1 MEMNLSSEDLP
12 IDSAVLVSLIKHIL
26 DNATM
31 FQTSRED
38 LLSAS
43 GIDEESLVDPNA
55 CIPLYYLERI
65 VTYCYHINHDPLIG
79 LKLLQRLDPAA
90 YGVLGHLVP
99 LSGTLGDAIE
109 MMQRYQQLIG
119 RIGKISL
126 KKESGLI
133 YWGWACRSLNPIFIR
148 CATEY
153 NLGYWSMLV
162 RLVRDNGYPNL
173 LAVHFNHEI
182 ANNNLDLLRIYEQ
195 TFQCPVY
202 FGQPE
207 SALILSEK
215 ALSMPLRT
223 MNAVLYDTVEQ
234 LARKLIKQM
243 TIKTT
248 LAEQV
253 RSRIR
258 LMLHQGK
265 VSRKIIASQLGMN
278 ERTLSRNL
286 QLESNSYSQILDE
299 VRFELAKIHLH
310 NKENTVESIAKSL
323 GFNTS
328 NSFINWFRALTSSTP
343 GQYQKNLSPQ
353 NE

>member
-1 MEMNLSSEDLP
+1 MEMNLYPEDKSV
-12 IDSAVLVSLIKHIL
+12 DSAVLVSLIKHIL

-31 FQTSRED
+31 FQTSRAD
-38 LLSAS
+38 LLFAS
-43 GIDEESLVDPNA
+43 GIAEDALADPNA
-55 CIPLYYLERI
+55 CIPLHYLERI
-65 VTYCYHINHDPLIG
+65 VTYCYNINHDPLIG
-79 LKLLQRLDPAA
+79 LKLLQQLDAAA

-126 KKESGLI
+126 RNESGLI
-133 YWGWACRSLNPIFIR
+133 YWGWKCRSLNPIFIR
-148 CATEY
+148 FATEY

-162 RLVRDNGYPNL
+162 RLVRDIGYPNL

-182 ANNNLDLLRIYEQ
+182 ADNNLDLLSTYEQ

-202 FGQPE
+202 FGKPE

-215 ALSMPLRT
+215 ALGMPLRT
-223 MNAVLYDTVEQ
+223 MNAALYDTVEE
-234 LARKLIKQM
+234 LAKKLIKQM
-243 TIKTT
+243 TVKTT
-248 LAEQV
+248 LVEQV

-265 VSRKIIASQLGMN
+265 VSRKIIASQLSMN

-286 QLESNSYSQILDE
+286 HQEGNSYGQILDE
-299 VRFELAKIHLH
+299 VRLELAKSYLQN
-310 NKENTVESIAKSL
+310 NKNTVESIAKSL

-328 NSFINWFRALTSSTP
+328 NSFINWFRALMTFTP
-343 GQYQKNLSPQ
+343 GQYQKNLSTS
-353 NE
+353 E